1 MQMDVSIASAPAQA
15 SPRTHEVLQP
25 LRQTLP
31 LVISSPH
38 SGSNYP
44 PQFLAASRLDPLM
57 LRRSEDSFVDEIFAC
72 APDIGAPL
80 LRALFP
86 RAFVDPNREPY
97 ELDPTMFDAPLPDFA
112 NTRSPRV
119 AAGLGTIAKVV
130 ASGAEIYRKKLPLSE
145 ALERIRTHYYP
156 YHRSLNDLVEETR
169 RRFGYCILLDC
180 HSMPSSAG
188 GPDGG
193 SHKHRVDFVL
203 GDCHGTACARP
214 VLEAATG
221 TLSRAGFRVSRNKP
235 YSGGF
240 VTRHYGRPEEG
251 VHALQIEINRAL
263 YMDEARIRRR
273 PGLRK
278 LAAFAPLLLQA
289 LAAVPPEALL
299 PE

>member
-1 MQMDVSIASAPAQA
+1 MQMDVSIASVSAQA

-80 LRALFP
+80 LRALLP

-130 ASGAEIYRKKLPLSE
+130 ASGAEI
-145 ALERIRTHYYP
+145 
-156 YHRSLNDLVEETR
+156 
-169 RRFGYCILLDC
+169 G
-180 HSMPSSAG
+180 
-188 GPDGG
+188 
-193 SHKHRVDFVL
+193 
-203 GDCHGTACARP
+203 
-214 VLEAATG
+214 
-221 TLSRAGFRVSRNKP
+221 RAHV
-235 YSGGF
+235 
-240 VTRHYGRPEEG
+240 
-251 VHALQIEINRAL
+251 
-263 YMDEARIRRR
+263 
-273 PGLRK
+273 
-278 LAAFAPLLLQA
+278 
-289 LAAVPPEALL
+289 
-299 PE
+299 